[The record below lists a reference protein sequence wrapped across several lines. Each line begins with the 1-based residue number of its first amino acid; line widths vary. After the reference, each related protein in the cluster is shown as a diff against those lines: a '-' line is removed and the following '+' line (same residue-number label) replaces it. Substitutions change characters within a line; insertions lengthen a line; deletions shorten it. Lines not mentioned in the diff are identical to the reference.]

1 MTDNGEVLR
10 SQENGVLRL
19 ILNRPEAANALTDSM
34 RHTLVSALELATD
47 DRDVRA
53 VIIAANGKH
62 FCTGADVGN
71 IAAQPHAGQAMRRV
85 MCGAQQVI
93 KAIQDCSK
101 PVVAAV
107 QGTAAGLGAHIAFAS
122 DLTVAS
128 EDAKFIEVF
137 VRRGIT
143 VDAGGA
149 WLLPRLVGMQKAKEM
164 IYLGDS
170 ISGIDAAA
178 LGLVNRVV
186 PGDELDVA
194 VTKLAERLAA
204 GPTLAIAMA
213 KRQLNVAFES
223 DRATALLAEAM
234 AQDICTRSEDAA
246 EGIASFR
253 EKRAPQFKGY

>member
-1 MTDNGEVLR
+1 MVVFT
-10 SQENGVLRL
+10 
-19 ILNRPEAANALTDSM
+19 LTFGNS
-34 RHTLVSALELATD
+34 RFT
-47 DRDVRA
+47 
-53 VIIAANGKH
+53 ANGGAALDVV
-62 FCTGADVGN
+62 CTATG
-71 IAAQPHAGQAMRRV
+71 RE
-85 MCGAQQVI
+85 
-93 KAIQDCSK
+93 AIQDCSK